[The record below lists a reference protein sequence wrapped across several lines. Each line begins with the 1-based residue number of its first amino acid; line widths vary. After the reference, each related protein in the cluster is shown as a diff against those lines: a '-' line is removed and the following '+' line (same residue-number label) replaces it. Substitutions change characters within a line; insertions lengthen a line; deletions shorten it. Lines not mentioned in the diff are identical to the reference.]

1 MAGFLEKLK
10 LIGKSSEQDYIEV
23 DLSQFEEP
31 RGSNEIILR
40 VAEMGRIEVLPEVK
54 QEIYNGNIVLA
65 DIAGLKRDKA
75 ALDRAIGE
83 LKKAVEDV
91 SGDIA
96 GIGDDLIV
104 LVPKGIKIDREKVV
118 GGKDC
123 ILQPMPTA
131 LYALPRCSSLGRRR
145 IYHISARPC

>member
-1 MAGFLEKLK
+1 MAGFLEKLR
-10 LIGKSSEQDYIEV
+10 LIGKSTEQDYSEV
-23 DLSQFEEP
+23 DLGQFEEA
-31 RGSNEIILR
+31 GSSPDMILR
-40 VAEMGRIEVLPEVK
+40 VAELGRVEVLPEIK
-54 QEIYNGNIVLA
+54 QEIYAGNIILV

-104 LVPKGIKIDREKVV
+104 LVPSGIKIDREKVV
-118 GGKDC
+118 GSKD
-123 ILQPMPTA
+123 
-131 LYALPRCSSLGRRR
+131 
-145 IYHISARPC
+145 